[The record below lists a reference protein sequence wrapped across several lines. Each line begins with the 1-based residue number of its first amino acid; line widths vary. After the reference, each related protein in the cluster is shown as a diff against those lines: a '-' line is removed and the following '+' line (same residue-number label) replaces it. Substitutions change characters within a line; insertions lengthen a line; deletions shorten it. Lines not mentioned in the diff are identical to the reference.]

1 MGTLLGNNSKEQKTD
16 KGNRLYEFRRVQ
28 SEELQQYRF
37 LLTAIWHNASSRS
50 LFSDNY
56 TDFD

>member
-28 SEELQQYRF
+28 SEELQQYRIPSLIISG
-37 LLTAIWHNASSRS
+37 LLST
-50 LFSDNY
+50 
-56 TDFD
+56 T